1 MIWFIVKRVLSTMN
15 LTSFSIFSVSNNKP
29 GTFLCFF
36 SISVP
41 QFNCR
46 IIFDL
51 FFFLQL
57 TICVAMCV
65 SIFVGVDVSESAC
78 ECSVFLCCWKK
89 KRKKEG
95 DDAESKLER
104 LHFTY
109 IAS

>member
-1 MIWFIVKRVLSTMN
+1 
-15 LTSFSIFSVSNNKP
+15 
-29 GTFLCFF
+29 
-36 SISVP
+36 
-41 QFNCR
+41 
-46 IIFDL
+46 
-51 FFFLQL
+51 
-57 TICVAMCV
+57 MCV